1 MNNQS
6 RSRLD
11 RFLVTDN
18 WDSMLNGAMQGIF
31 PRPASD
37 HFPILLEGGGMKRGP
52 SPFKFEN
59 MWLDEKG
66 LKGPNE
72 EVVGEL
78 KFYWDLQLYLGRK
91 TESLKRYSEELK

>member
-6 RSRLD
+6 QSRLD

-78 KFYWDLQLYLGRK
+78 KFYWDLQLYFGRK